1 MVFKLRSNLNL
12 KPFFLALLVSNTAIA
27 EEITLDTIDVK
38 SNKIRSSGPNLTKPN
53 STASRLGIT
62 AFETPA
68 SVETLD
74 AETVRS
80 RGDIRVR
87 DAVSRTTGIT
97 DISTPG
103 NGVAFSVRGFTGNNT
118 VGQAEDGFRLIEG
131 AGTLT
136 YPSDTWGYERFEI
149 LRGPASVI
157 FGNGATGA
165 IINAIRKQ
173 PNAIPSLEA
182 LAGYGTRGEYRLGV
196 GGSGAIGEIGAFRV
210 DASTFG
216 GNGYIDRGDF
226 DSKKIMTNALF
237 NITENLRINFI
248 LDHSEENPTA
258 NFGSP
263 LVNGELSRSFRKANY
278 NVDNSKMEFIDTRF
292 RTKLEWDINPD
303 LAFKNEAF
311 WFKADREWRN
321 AEGYQFNPA
330 TGLVRR
336 NTFLTITH
344 DQEQYGNRMELSAA
358 TNLFGFENKTVAG
371 WEIFRINFFH
381 QSNAG
386 NTAFDFVPATN
397 FNPGNFLS
405 TTQLLPN
412 YDTETDQKAFF
423 LENAL
428 KVNDKLSLLVGLRQ
442 ENIDVFRKDKRG
454 LPNVKQDYSPFTWRL
469 GTVFNIAPSTA
480 IYGQV
485 SEGSDPITSLI
496 SLNIANQRFTLTTSK
511 QREVGIKHLLPNG
524 KGELTLAA
532 YQIERDNIITR
543 DPITPAISIQ
553 GGKQSSKG
561 VEASASLFP
570 AQHWRVD
577 LNAALL
583 SARFDE
589 LIEAGGIS
597 RTGNVPQNVPEKT
610 ANAWVY
616 YQIKDF
622 DIGLGARYVGMRYAN
637 NANNLEVDGYTVY
650 DASAAWY
657 ADERLVLRANLR
669 NLTDKFFA
677 TSAYGNTQFIVGPPR
692 QLELTAEIKF

>member
-1 MVFKLRSNLNL
+1 MRSNLT
-12 KPFFLALLVSNTAIA
+12 PFFLALFVSNTAAA
-27 EEITLDTIDVK
+27 EEITLNTIDVK
-38 SNKIRSSGPNLTKPN
+38 SSIIRSSGPNLTKPN

-103 NGVAFSVRGFTGNNT
+103 VGVAFSVRGFTGNNT

-165 IINAIRKQ
+165 IINSIRKQ
-173 PNAIPSLEA
+173 PNATPSAEA

-196 GGSGAIGEIGAFRV
+196 GGSGAIGDVGAFRI

-216 GNGYIDRGDF
+216 GDGYIDRGDF

-237 NITENLRINFI
+237 NITDNLRINFI

-263 LVNGELSRSFRKANY
+263 LVNGDLSRSFRRANY
-278 NVDNSKMEFIDTRF
+278 NVDNNKMEFIDTRF
-292 RTKLEWDINPD
+292 RTKLEWDVNPD
-303 LAFKNEAF
+303 VAFKNEAF
-311 WFKADREWRN
+311 WFKSDREWRN
-321 AEGYQFNPA
+321 AEQFRFNPT

-336 NTFLTITH
+336 GTFLAITH
-344 DQEQYGNRMELSAA
+344 DQEQYGNRMELSTK
-358 TNLFGFENKTVAG
+358 TNLFGFENKTVVG
-371 WEIFRINFFH
+371 WEIFKINFFH

-397 FNPGNFLS
+397 FNPGTFLS

-412 YDTETDQKAFF
+412 YDTETNQRAFF

-428 KVNDKLSLLVGLRQ
+428 KVNDKLSILVGLRQ
-442 ENIDVFRKDKRG
+442 ENIDVFRKDLRG
-454 LPNVKQDYSPFTWRL
+454 LPNVNQDFSPFTWRL
-469 GTVFNIAPSTA
+469 GSVFNITPTTA
-480 IYGQV
+480 VYGQM
-485 SEGSDPITSLI
+485 SEGSDPVTSLI
-496 SLNIANQRFTLTTSK
+496 SINLANQNFTLTTSK
-511 QREVGIKHLLPNG
+511 QREVGIKHMLANG

-543 DPITPAISIQ
+543 DQINPAFSIQ

-561 VEASASLFP
+561 VEVSASLYP
-570 AQHWRVD
+570 TPQWRVD

-583 SARFDE
+583 SAQFDE
-589 LIEAGGIS
+589 LIEAGGFS
-597 RTGNVPQNVPEKT
+597 RVGNVPQNVPEKT

-616 YQIKDF
+616 YQFKNY
-622 DIGLGARYVGMRYAN
+622 DIGIGARYVGMRYAN

-657 ADERLVLRANLR
+657 ADERLTIRANLR
-669 NLTDKFFA
+669 NLNNKFYA
-677 TSAYGNTQFIVGPPR
+677 TSAYGNTQFVVGQPR
-692 QLELTAEIKF
+692 QLEMTAEVKF

>member
-1 MVFKLRSNLNL
+1 MHPKSILTPLFT
-12 KPFFLALLVSNTAIA
+12 LLLTTNTIFAD
-27 EEITLDTIDVK
+27 EITLDTIEVK
-38 SNKIRSSGPNLTKPN
+38 SSVLRSSGPNLTKAN
-53 STASRLGIT
+53 TTASRLGIT

-103 NGVAFSVRGFTGNNT
+103 NGVAFSVRGFTGSNT
-118 VGQAEDGFRLIEG
+118 ISQAEDGFRLIEG

-149 LRGPASVI
+149 LRGPSSVL
-157 FGNGATGA
+157 FGNGGTGA
-165 IINAIRKQ
+165 VINAIRKQ
-173 PNAIPSLEA
+173 PSKTYSAEA
-182 LAGYGTRGEYRLGV
+182 LAGLGTRGEYRLGI
-196 GGSGAIGEIGAFRV
+196 GGSGAIGEVGAFRV

-216 GNGYIDRGDF
+216 GNGYINRGDF

-237 NITENLRINFI
+237 NLTDHLRINFI

-263 LVNGELSRSFRKANY
+263 LVNSNLSSNLRKENY
-278 NVDNSKMEFIDTRF
+278 NVDNNKMEFIDTRF
-292 RTKLEWDINPD
+292 RTKLEWDINPNT
-303 LAFKNEAF
+303 AFKNEAF

-321 AEGYQFNPA
+321 AEGFQFNPS

-336 NTFLTITH
+336 STFLNITH
-344 DQEQYGNRMELSAA
+344 DMEQYGNRMQLSANTA
-358 TNLFGFENKTVAG
+358 LFGLENKTVVG

-381 QSNAG
+381 QSNAA
-386 NTAFDFVPATN
+386 NTAFDFVPAKS
-397 FNPGNFLS
+397 FNPGAFLS
-405 TTQLLPN
+405 TTALLPN
-412 YDTETDQKAFF
+412 YDTETDQQAFF

-428 KVNDKLSLLVGLRQ
+428 KLNDQLNLLVGLRQ
-442 ENIDVFRKDKRG
+442 EHIDVFRKDLRG
-454 LPNVKQDYSPFTWRL
+454 LPNVSQDYSPFTWRM
-469 GTVFNIAPSTA
+469 GAAFNITPQTA
-480 IYGQV
+480 LYGQI

-496 SLNIANQRFTLTTSK
+496 SLNLANQNFTLTTSK
-511 QREVGIKHLLPNG
+511 QREVGLKHMLPNG

-543 DPITPAISIQ
+543 DPLNQAISIQ

-561 VEASASLFP
+561 FEVSTTLYP
-570 AQHWRVD
+570 TPQWRVD

-583 SARFDE
+583 SAQFDE

-597 RTGNVPQNVPEKT
+597 RAGNVPQNVPKKT

-616 YQIKDF
+616 YQLKDF
-622 DIGLGARYVGMRYAN
+622 NIGVGARYVGMRYAN
-637 NANNLEVDGYTVY
+637 NANSLEVDGYTVY

-657 ADERLVLRANLR
+657 TDERLTLRANLR
-669 NLTDKFFA
+669 NMTDKFYA
-677 TSAYGNTQFIVGPPR
+677 TSAYGNTQFIVGQPR

>member
-1 MVFKLRSNLNL
+1 MYAGSKHLLLYSL
-12 KPFFLALLVSNTAIA
+12 LLVSNVVSSEEIT
-27 EEITLDTIDVK
+27 EITLDSIDVK
-38 SNKIRSSGPNLTKPN
+38 STPLKSSGPNLTKPN

-103 NGVAFSVRGFTGNNT
+103 NGVAFSARGFTGNN
-118 VGQAEDGFRLIEG
+118 VISQAEDGFRLIEG

-149 LRGPASVI
+149 LRGPSSVL
-157 FGNGATGA
+157 FGNGGTGA
-165 IINAIRKQ
+165 TINAIRKQ
-173 PNAIPSLEA
+173 PKAEYTAEA

-196 GGSGAIGEIGAFRV
+196 GGSGAIGEVGAFRI

-226 DSKKIMTNALF
+226 DSKKIMSNALF
-237 NITENLRINFI
+237 NISDNLRINFI

-263 LVNGELSRSFRKANY
+263 LVNGNLSRSFRKANY
-278 NVDNSKMEFIDTRF
+278 NVDNNKMEFIDTRF

-303 LAFKNEAF
+303 VAFKNEAF

-321 AEGYQFNPA
+321 AEGFQFNPA

-336 NTFLTITH
+336 STFLNITH
-344 DQEQYGNRMELSAA
+344 DMEQYGNRMELSA
-358 TNLFGFENKTVAG
+358 NNHLFGLENKTVVG
-371 WEIFRINFFH
+371 WEIFRIKFFH

-386 NTAFDFVPATN
+386 NTAFDFVPANN
-397 FNPGNFLS
+397 FNPGSFLS

-423 LENAL
+423 LENNL
-428 KVNDKLSLLVGLRQ
+428 KLNDKLSFLVGLRQ
-442 ENIDVFRKDKRG
+442 ENIDVFRKDLRG
-454 LPNVKQDYSPFTWRL
+454 LANVNQDYSPFTWRL
-469 GTVFNIAPSTA
+469 GTVFNLTPTTA
-480 IYGQV
+480 LYGQL
-485 SEGSDPITSLI
+485 SEGSDPVTSLI
-496 SLNIANQRFTLTTSK
+496 SLNLANQNFTLTTSK
-511 QREVGIKHLLPNG
+511 QQEVGIKHILPNG

-532 YQIERDNIITR
+532 YHIERDDIITR
-543 DPITPAISIQ
+543 DPLNQAISIQ

-561 VEASASLFP
+561 VEVSASLYP
-570 AQHWRVD
+570 TPEWRVD

-583 SARFDE
+583 SAQFDE

-597 RTGNVPQNVPEKT
+597 RAGNVPQNVPEKT

-616 YQIKDF
+616 YQLKDF

-637 NANNLEVDGYTVY
+637 NANNIEVDGYTVY

-657 ADERLVLRANLR
+657 ADERLTLRANLR
-669 NLTDKFFA
+669 NITDKFYA
-677 TSAYGNTQFIVGPPR
+677 TSAYGNTQFIVGQPR
-692 QLELTAEIKF
+692 QLELTAEVKF